1 MNNNNIWYLIID
13 KKHNNAA
20 YNMAVDEFM
29 LTKSEE
35 IKNTTFLR
43 FYGWNPP
50 SISIGRSQRHKR
62 VANLSLLKQHGIDF
76 VRRPTGG
83 KTVLHFD
90 ELTYSI
96 ASSDNTFMST
106 TSIREVYN
114 LLAQALL
121 KGLQNLKINAKI
133 ISKDPK
139 GIVKTDLP
147 CFSYPTRDEIVINGK
162 KIIGSAQ
169 KRSKSAFLQHG
180 SIPVKDRR
188 ELYAEITEVD
198 KSVLIDSMTTIEI
211 EVGNIDFTQIRD
223 SFIKGFKDEF
233 KINYK
238 EYVFDKEDID
248 KINSLINNKYSSVDW
263 NYEL

>member
-1 MNNNNIWYLIID
+1 MKVNSIWYLIID
-13 KKHNNAA
+13 KKHKSAS

-29 LTKSEE
+29 LKKVEE
-35 IKNTTFLR
+35 ASNTTILR
-43 FYGWNPP
+43 FYGWSPP

-62 VANLSLLKQHGIDF
+62 VVNFDLLRKHGIDF

-83 KTVLHFD
+83 KTVLHYD

-96 ASSDNTFMST
+96 ASSDKTFVNS

-114 LLAQALL
+114 LLAKALL
-121 KGLQNLKINAKI
+121 KGLRDLNLNAEI

-169 KRSKSAFLQHG
+169 KRSKLAFLQHG
-180 SIPVKDRR
+180 SIPIKDRR
-188 ELYAEITEVD
+188 ELYAKLTGID
-198 KSVLIDSMTTIEI
+198 KTVLFNSMTTIEL
-211 EVGNIDFTQIRD
+211 ELGKKDFTEIRD

-233 KINYK
+233 KIK
-238 EYVFDKEDID
+238 FQEYLFDSEDIKQID
-248 KINSLINNKYSSVDW
+248 FLINNKYSNPDW